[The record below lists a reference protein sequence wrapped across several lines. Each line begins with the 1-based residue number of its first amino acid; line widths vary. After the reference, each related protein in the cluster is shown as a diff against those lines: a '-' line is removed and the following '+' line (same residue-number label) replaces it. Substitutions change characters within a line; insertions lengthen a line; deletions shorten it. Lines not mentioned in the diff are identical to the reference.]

1 MQAII
6 TCYLL
11 SPVPPKLQLD
21 IPQGIADK
29 ITKKE
34 HIHTN
39 QYIFK
44 EAQVSYQILLTFNIT
59 HDLTSRP
66 VYLKVC
72 LPTAL
77 HFKNS

>member
-1 MQAII
+1 MYRNNVMMKMLEKKMQAII
-6 TCYLL
+6 SCYLL

-34 HIHTN
+34 HTHVN

-44 EAQVSYQILLTFNIT
+44 EAQVSCQLILTLNIT
-59 HDLTSRP
+59 HELII
-66 VYLKVC
+66 
-72 LPTAL
+72 
-77 HFKNS
+77 